1 MSLPARFLQVSA
13 EEYLELEAKS
23 SVRHELVGGQVF
35 AMAGASEAHNV
46 IAGNVFALLR
56 AHLRGSGCRAYIADM
71 KAKIEKTG
79 DFYYPDVMATC
90 EKFSAKSVFKS
101 QPFLIF
107 EILSPATASIDQ
119 REKLAAYRQIDNLR
133 EYVVIYQNKKRA
145 ELHRKDHRG
154 AWQTAILGEQDE
166 LYLES
171 PPNGPLTITM
181 NEIYEDVDF
190 TQVESD
196 AL

>member
-71 KAKIEKTG
+71 KAKI
-79 DFYYPDVMATC
+79 
-90 EKFSAKSVFKS
+90 
-101 QPFLIF
+101 
-107 EILSPATASIDQ
+107 
-119 REKLAAYRQIDNLR
+119 
-133 EYVVIYQNKKRA
+133 
-145 ELHRKDHRG
+145 
-154 AWQTAILGEQDE
+154 
-166 LYLES
+166 
-171 PPNGPLTITM
+171 
-181 NEIYEDVDF
+181 
-190 TQVESD
+190 
-196 AL
+196 